1 MKKREEPSVAHG
13 YTIFIWVPCA
23 IHYWGTCN
31 EQGHVVPSIA
41 DAINK
46 LKDAVVYVFVDQQW
60 KTVLCVLL
68 HLLQTVNNRDKVRG
82 GGNS

>member
-1 MKKREEPSVAHG
+1 M
-13 YTIFIWVPCA
+13 
-23 IHYWGTCN
+23 
-31 EQGHVVPSIA
+31 VPSIA

-68 HLLQTVNNRDKVRG
+68 HLLETVNNRDKVTGRG
-82 GGNS
+82 HS